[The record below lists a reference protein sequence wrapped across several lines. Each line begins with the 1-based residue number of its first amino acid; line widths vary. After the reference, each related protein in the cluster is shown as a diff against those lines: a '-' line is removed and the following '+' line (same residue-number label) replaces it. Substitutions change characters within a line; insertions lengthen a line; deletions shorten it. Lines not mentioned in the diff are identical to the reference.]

1 VAWSWEE
8 RAKAVQACE
17 AALRAARRARRA
29 RAAGVAEALA
39 AWRRALEGAWPP
51 GFHSVTL
58 AGLKRGDAAMV
69 QPVVEFLE
77 ANPRFYRSGYAQETA
92 LKALR
97 RVTLGAKLAERL
109 RAVVLDAVDR
119 RHGRGFRL
127 YGALARDLDSPKL
140 QAALAERLA
149 SAEPSVRRHARWVLD
164 ELDQAARERA
174 ARAR

>member
-8 RAKAVQACE
+8 RSRAVQACE
-17 AALRAARRARRA
+17 AALREARRARRD
-29 RAAGVAEALA
+29 RAAGVAAASA
-39 AWRRALEGAWPP
+39 AWRRALEDAWPP
-51 GFHSVTL
+51 GFHAVTL
-58 AGLKRGDAAMV
+58 AGLKRGDAAMA

-77 ANPRFYRSGYAQETA
+77 ANPRFFRSGYAQETA

-97 RVTLGAKLAERL
+97 RVALPARLKERL
-109 RAVVLDAVDR
+109 RAVVLDAVER

-140 QAALAERLA
+140 RAALAERLA
-149 SAEPSVRRHARWVLD
+149 SGDPAVRRHARWVQD
-164 ELDQAARERA
+164 ELEQAARERA